1 MESVMERRGAPAGFA
16 PYADIRT
23 DGYVVLASL
32 LGRPPSEGLRV
43 ILQNLKW
50 DEAIPEQLDHAL
62 KALRQAAHDYPLPA
76 MKEEFDRLFVG
87 LGCGEM
93 IPYAS
98 WYRDKMIQSLP
109 LVPLR
114 SDLVRLGIVKQSD
127 NHEPEDHAAAL
138 CEVMAIVSQKAN
150 GWSYLMQADFFQQHI
165 ATWMGNFFK
174 DLQTAKSAGF
184 YRTVG
189 LFGSSFLEFECRYLG
204 CHLNPIPNKKRRR
217 KTRCSGNSPATEGC
231 F

>member
-1 MESVMERRGAPAGFA
+1 MESVTGHLDAPAGFA

-32 LGRPPSEGLRV
+32 LGQPPSDDLRV

-62 KALRQAAHDYPLPA
+62 TALRRAGRDYSLAA
-76 MKEEFDRLFVG
+76 MKEEFNRLFVG

-98 WYRDKMIQSLP
+98 WYREKMMQSLP

-114 SDLVRLGIVKQSD
+114 SDLIRLGIVRQSD

-138 CEVMAIVSQKAN
+138 CEVMAIISRKSN
-150 GWSYLMQADFFQQHI
+150 GCSYSSQADFFQQHI
-165 ATWMGNFFK
+165 ASWMGSFFQ
-174 DLQTAKSAGF
+174 DLQSAKSAGF
-184 YRTVG
+184 YRAVG
-189 LFGSSFLEFECRYLG
+189 LFGLCFLEFEGRYLQ
-204 CHLNPIPNKKRRR
+204 CRLNTIPNKKRRR
-217 KTRCSGNSPATEGC
+217 KAR
-231 F
+231 

>member
-1 MESVMERRGAPAGFA
+1 MESVTKNMDAPAGFA

-23 DGYVVLASL
+23 DGYVMLASL
-32 LGRPPSEGLRV
+32 LEQPPSADLRA
-43 ILQNLKW
+43 ILQNLQW
-50 DEAIPEQLDHAL
+50 DEAIPERLDRAL
-62 KALRQAAHDYPLPA
+62 TALRRAGHDYPLAA
-76 MKEEFDRLFVG
+76 MKEEFDGLFVG

-98 WYRDKMIQSLP
+98 WYREKMIQSMP
-109 LVPLR
+109 LVSLR
-114 SDLVRLGIVKQSD
+114 TDLVRLEIVRQSD
-127 NHEPEDHAAAL
+127 NHETEDHAAAL
-138 CEVMAIVSQKAN
+138 CEVMAIISRKSN
-150 GWSYLMQADFFQQHI
+150 GCSYGSQADFFQQHI
-165 ATWMGNFFK
+165 ASWMGSFFQ
-174 DLQTAKSAGF
+174 DLQSAKSAGF

-217 KTRCSGNSPATEGC
+217 KARCNGNFPATGGC

>member
-1 MESVMERRGAPAGFA
+1 MESVTKNRDAPAGFA
-16 PYADIRT
+16 PYANIRT

-32 LGRPPSEGLRV
+32 LEQPPSEDLRA
-43 ILQNLKW
+43 ILQNLQW
-50 DEAIPEQLDHAL
+50 DEAVPEQLDQAL
-62 KALRQAAHDYPLPA
+62 RALRQACHDYLLAA

-98 WYRDKMIQSLP
+98 WYREQMIQSLP
-109 LVPLR
+109 LVSLR
-114 SDLVRLGIVKQSD
+114 SDLVRLGIVRQSD
-127 NHEPEDHAAAL
+127 NHETEDHAAAL
-138 CEVMAIVSQKAN
+138 CEVMAIISQN
-150 GWSYLMQADFFQQHI
+150 SNDCSYRTQADFFQHHV
-165 ATWMGNFFK
+165 ASWMGSFFQ
-174 DLQTAKSAGF
+174 DLQSAKSAGF
-184 YRTVG
+184 YRAVG

-217 KTRCSGNSPATEGC
+217 KARCNGNFPATGGC

>member
-1 MESVMERRGAPAGFA
+1 MESLTKNRDAPAGFA
-16 PYADIRT
+16 PYADIRA
-23 DGYVVLASL
+23 DGYAMLAAL
-32 LGRPPSEGLRV
+32 LEQPPSEDLRA

-50 DEAIPEQLDHAL
+50 DEAIPEQLSRAL
-62 KALRQAAHDYPLPA
+62 TALRQACHDYPFAA
-76 MKEEFDRLFVG
+76 MKEEYDRLFVG

-98 WYRDKMIQSLP
+98 WYREKMIQSMP
-109 LVPLR
+109 LVSLR
-114 SDLVRLGIVKQSD
+114 SDLVRLGIVRQSGS
-127 NHEPEDHAAAL
+127 HETEDHAAAL
-138 CEVMAIVSQKAN
+138 CEVMAIISQN
-150 GWSYLMQADFFQQHI
+150 TYGCSYRTQADVFQQHI
-165 ATWMGNFFK
+165 ASWMGTFFD
-174 DLQTAKSAGF
+174 DLQSAKSAGF

-217 KTRCSGNSPATEGC
+217 KERCNGNFPATGGC

>member
-1 MESVMERRGAPAGFA
+1 MESVTENKDAPAGFA
-16 PYADIRT
+16 PFADIRT
-23 DGYVVLASL
+23 DGYVMLAAF
-32 LGRPPSEGLRV
+32 LGQPPSEDFRV

-62 KALRQAAHDYPLPA
+62 RALRQAAEDYPLAA

-98 WYRDKMIQSLP
+98 WYREKMIQSLT
-109 LVPLR
+109 LVSLR
-114 SDLVRLGIVKQSD
+114 SDLIRLGIVRQSD

-138 CEVMAIVSQKAN
+138 CEVMAIISQN
-150 GWSYLMQADFFQQHI
+150 SNDRSYKTQADFFQQHI
-165 ATWMGNFFK
+165 ASWLGIFFK
-174 DLQTAKSAGF
+174 DLQSAKSAGF

>member
-1 MESVMERRGAPAGFA
+1 MESVTKNRHAPAGFA

-32 LGRPPSEGLRV
+32 LGQPPSEDLRA
-43 ILQNLKW
+43 ILQSLQW

-62 KALRQAAHDYPLPA
+62 TALRQACHDCPLAA

-98 WYRDKMIQSLP
+98 WYREKMIQSMP
-109 LVPLR
+109 LVSLR
-114 SDLVRLGIVKQSD
+114 SDLVRLGIVRQSD
-127 NHEPEDHAAAL
+127 NHETEDHAAAL
-138 CEVMAIVSQKAN
+138 CEVMAIISQKSN
-150 GWSYLMQADFFQQHI
+150 GCRYGSQADFFQQHI
-165 ATWMGNFFK
+165 ASWMGSFFK
-174 DLQTAKSAGF
+174 DLQSAKSAAF

-189 LFGSSFLEFECRYLG
+189 LFGSTFLEFECRYLG

-217 KTRCSGNSPATEGC
+217 KARCNGNFSATGGC

>member
-1 MESVMERRGAPAGFA
+1 
-16 PYADIRT
+16 
-23 DGYVVLASL
+23 
-32 LGRPPSEGLRV
+32 
-43 ILQNLKW
+43 
-50 DEAIPEQLDHAL
+50 
-62 KALRQAAHDYPLPA
+62 

-98 WYRDKMIQSLP
+98 WYREKMIQSMP
-109 LVPLR
+109 LVSLR
-114 SDLVRLGIVKQSD
+114 SDLVRLGIVRQSD
-127 NHEPEDHAAAL
+127 NHETEDHAAAL
-138 CEVMAIVSQKAN
+138 CEVMAIISRDSN
-150 GWSYLMQADFFQQHI
+150 GSSHRTQADFFQQHV
-165 ATWMGNFFK
+165 ASWMGSFFK
-174 DLQTAKSAGF
+174 DLQSAKSAGF

-217 KTRCSGNSPATEGC
+217 KARCNGNFPATGGC

>member
-1 MESVMERRGAPAGFA
+1 MESLTKNRDAPAGFA
-16 PYADIRT
+16 PYANIRT

-32 LGRPPSEGLRV
+32 LEQPPSEDLRA
-43 ILQNLKW
+43 ILQNLQW

-62 KALRQAAHDYPLPA
+62 TALRQAGHDYPLVA

-98 WYRDKMIQSLP
+98 WYREKMIQSLP
-109 LVPLR
+109 LVSLR
-114 SDLVRLGIVKQSD
+114 SDLVRLGIVRQSD
-127 NHEPEDHAAAL
+127 SHETEDHAAAL
-138 CEVMAIVSQKAN
+138 CEVMAIISQDSN
-150 GWSYLMQADFFQQHI
+150 DCSHRTQADFFQQHI
-165 ATWMGNFFK
+165 ASWMGTFFE
-174 DLQTAKSAGF
+174 DLQSAKSAGF
-184 YRTVG
+184 YRIVG

-204 CHLNPIPNKKRRR
+204 CHLDPIPNKKRRR
-217 KTRCSGNSPATEGC
+217 KTRCNGNFPATEGC